1 MDFTDVSNK
10 YHAMAPEIEAH
21 VKALEE
27 IIKSTGEPLEGNS
40 FYYHNSLTR
49 FEQLLTKQ
57 INLFWAGSYVKRR
70 FLEIGFNAGHSSL
83 LFLAASGREL
93 EYTIFDLG
101 AHAYVRPCLEYVRKQ
116 YPSVNMTYIEGDSTR
131 TLPAF
136 VAENTDKKGTY
147 DLIHVDGGHDR
158 DLVLS
163 DVSAAIDLVA
173 PGGLMILDDT
183 NIDYISEIADAC
195 VSSGAFV
202 EEKILD
208 TIGYQHRILRRV
220 LNTA

>member
-10 YHAMAPEIEAH
+10 YNAAAPAIEEH
-21 VKALEE
+21 VRAIED
-27 IIKSTGEPLEGNS
+27 IIKDSGSPLEGNS

-57 INLFWAGSYVKRR
+57 INLFWAGSHAKTR

-83 LFLAASGREL
+83 LFLKAAPETL
-93 EYTIFDLG
+93 KEVTLFDLG
-101 AHAYVRPCLEYVRKQ
+101 SHAYVRPSLEYVRKQ
-116 YPSVNMTYIEGDSTR
+116 FPSVNMTYIEGDSTR

-136 VAENTDKKGTY
+136 VSVNSDKKGTY
-147 DLIHVDGGHDR
+147 DVVHVDGGHDR
-158 DLVLS
+158 DVVLS
-163 DVSAAIDLVA
+163 DVAATADLVA
-173 PGGLMILDDT
+173 PGGLFILDDT

-195 VSSGAFV
+195 IRSGAFA

-208 TIGYQHRILRRV
+208 TVGYQHRILRRV
-220 LNTA
+220 